1 MAKEVNRRVNVFIN
15 GKEVENNIKSI
26 RAAMS
31 HLTNQLSKMDRG
43 SAEYNQTLYKL
54 AKLRAIYDEH
64 TKSIKSTTDA
74 IRNMSKANKENAESL
89 GETKEELDR
98 LSKRDK
104 DFVLLAGAASSAI
117 QGVNSA
123 YQKVISSAKEYID
136 AFSTLDEAMTNV
148 SKYTGLS
155 KNEVEALNEALQKI
169 DTRTPIEK
177 LNALAADAGRLGI
190 TSQQAIQDFVEAG
203 DIINVSLGEDLGEDA
218 VKNIG
223 KMAQMFGESDTL
235 GLRGAMIATASAVNS
250 LGQSSSASEPYIM
263 EFTSRLA
270 GVANTAGITQ
280 ANIMG
285 IASAM
290 DQNMGQ
296 VERSSTA
303 VQKVLMDMMSKT
315 EQYADLVGMTS
326 DEFKKLVDS
335 DMNAAFLSVL
345 DALNSISQQG
355 GSALAQTLSDLKL
368 KGSGV
373 QDTLMTLA
381 KKTDQLREAQANA
394 TAAYADGKSVLNEYA
409 AANNNA
415 AAELEKQQNQINI
428 AKANLGKEI
437 YPIYLKL
444 INATLAFSNKTV
456 SLVKHLKAHSEILIM
471 IGALFAKKIKYY
483 SLLTMKQIAHT
494 AAKVKD
500 IVVTK
505 AHAVAT
511 NLSTIRLAAECIA
524 HDVATKKITIHRAA
538 LEMLNI
544 VMKKTPWGLITAGIA
559 TVVTGIIALTK
570 HTRESKAATEEF
582 NSTVAKEQSEVDYLF
597 NKLKNAEKGTDEY
610 KEALQQLIDKYPEVM
625 SKHIDEKGR
634 LDDINRAYQDIIQ
647 SIKTKTALDMKEK
660 QITAANEKAIND
672 QTEAYRKLKNQLLKN
687 GAKNED
693 VADALVRDVQE
704 KLKAGESEE
713 SIFSYLRSQG
723 ITHINTDSRIGTIGK
738 TIDKIID
745 SEKELQKTTKD
756 IEKTYDP
763 FIQKT
768 KSDLEEIEEQIR
780 KLESQRN
787 AAESSDD
794 KKNIQKQIDLL
805 KEQIRLKKE
814 AQKTTSNPSTSS
826 PTSTSSSTSKTDPIA
841 DFEKKLKDFRTRQQQ
856 ASLEGWDKTKQG
868 IIDSYQEM
876 IDKANELNQKQ
887 TAKDLETERDN
898 AIKAAGQK
906 YIKDAN
912 EAFDKILEEADKNLQ
927 SSEQDGEE
935 NKILAA
941 VAGTQKQWDEKIEE
955 VRANTK
961 IIQDILNED
970 LDLDDND
977 PGKLTADQRSVFE
990 EGLRSG
996 LEAEEQLT
1004 TNKMQAINNVIK
1016 QNVADEAQFITD
1028 KETELRRSRMT
1039 DYDRQIDE
1047 INALYDAKIEAK
1059 RKEIE
1064 TLQQL
1069 QQQDGA
1075 DTEGIQQQ
1083 IDDIEKLIA
1092 KLENLKGNE
1101 TSNFKKNYYNNVWDN
1116 LLNIDWKS
1124 FKDNWRDNLQTM
1136 TAALQEFAN
1145 AAFDIFNSINQIQS
1159 NRENAAFDEWCDIQ
1173 DQKADALQQQLDDGL
1188 ISQQYYDAQM
1198 AKMGKEKEAK
1208 EKKIQHD
1215 QFERE
1220 KKANII
1226 QATINGALAIVTA
1239 FAQLGP
1245 IAGAISAAITAAT
1258 TAAQIAVMASQPNP
1272 YAKGGYIRKEQVAL
1286 MGEEGEEWVAS
1297 HKLVT
1302 DKKTAPVIAA
1312 LEAYQ
1317 RGDQNALNAI
1327 TEVAEPNWKKVS
1339 QSSKEL
1345 SRTFAPLSQSVTNV
1359 YNTNSNNTT
1368 TTTHSDN
1375 SELLKEIRQMNAFLK
1390 DPKNRQAYISRK
1402 MQLEYERQENE
1413 LKEMTRL

>member
-1 MAKEVNRRVNVFIN
+1 MAKSVNRRVNVFIN

-31 HLTNQLSKMDRG
+31 HLTNQLAKMDRG

-54 AKLRAIYDEH
+54 AKLRAIYDDH
-64 TKSIKSTTDA
+64 TKSIKDA
-74 IRNMSKANKENAESL
+74 TSAISNMSKANKENAESL

-155 KNEVEALNEALQKI
+155 KAEVEGLNEALQKI

-263 EFTSRLA
+263 DFTSRLA

-296 VERSSTA
+296 VEKSATS
-303 VQKVLMDMMSKT
+303 VQKVMMDMMSKT
-315 EQYADLVGMTS
+315 EKYAELVGMTS
-326 DEFKKLVDS
+326 DEFKNLVDS

-368 KGSGV
+368 TGSGV

-381 KKTDQLREAQANA
+381 KNTDQLREAQANA

-428 AKANLGKEI
+428 AKANLGKEL

-444 INATLAFSNKTV
+444 INATLVFSNKTV
-456 SLVKHLKAHSEILIM
+456 SLVKHLKAHSEILIL

-544 VMKKTPWGLITAGIA
+544 VMKKTPWGLVTAGVA
-559 TVVTGIIALTK
+559 ALVSGIIALTK
-570 HTRESKAATEEF
+570 RTRESNAAMDDF
-582 NSTVAKEQSEVDYLF
+582 NAAVAKEQSEVDYLF
-597 NKLKNAEKGTDEY
+597 NKLKNAKKGTDDY

-625 SKHIDEKGR
+625 SKHIDEKGH
-634 LDDINRAYQDIIQ
+634 LDDINKAYQDIIQ

-672 QTEAYRKLKNQLLKN
+672 QVKAYKNLKTFLMKN
-687 GAKNED
+687 GKTEK
-693 VADALVRDVQE
+693 VADALVKDVQDRI
-704 KLKAGESEE
+704 KNGTSGVD
-713 SIFSYLRSQG
+713 YLRAQG
-723 ITHINTDSRIGTIGK
+723 VDPMKVSRIPGIGL
-738 TIDKIID
+738 TTVNKIIGD
-745 SEKELQKTTKD
+745 IIGSEKELQKTTKD

-805 KEQIRLKKE
+805 KEQARLKKE
-814 AQKTTSNPSTSS
+814 AQKTTSNPSS
-826 PTSTSSSTSKTDPIA
+826 PTSSSTSKTDHIA
-841 DFEKKLKDFRTRQQQ
+841 DFEKKLADFRKRQQA
-856 ASLEGWDKTKQG
+856 ASLEGWAKTKQG

-876 IDKANELNQKQ
+876 IDEANHLNQTE
-887 TAKDLETERDN
+887 TAKGIETERDN
-898 AIKAAGQK
+898 AIIAAGQK
-906 YIKDAN
+906 YIKDAGN
-912 EAFDKILEEADKNLQ
+912 AIDKILKEADEMLD
-927 SSEQDGEE
+927 SSSKDGKE
-935 NKILAA
+935 NKILEA
-941 VAGTQKQWDEKIEE
+941 VAGTQKQWDEKIKLVHDNYE
-955 VRANTK
+955 TIKK
-961 IIQDILNED
+961 ILED
-970 LDLDDND
+970 DDELGADD
-977 PGKLTADQRSVFE
+977 PNKLTSEQRAIFQKGIEDSTKAE
-990 EGLRSG
+990 
-996 LEAEEQLT
+996 LELT
-1004 TNKMQAINNVIK
+1004 SEKMQAITNVIK
-1016 QNVADEAQFITD
+1016 QNVTDETQFITD
-1028 KETELRRSRMT
+1028 KETELRRSRMS

-1075 DTEGIQQQ
+1075 DTDGIQQQ

-1092 KLENLKGNE
+1092 KLEELKGSE
-1101 TSNFKKNYYNNVWDN
+1101 TANVKKTHSGSNVWEK
-1116 LLNIDWKS
+1116 LLNIDWKN

-1159 NRENAAFDEWCDIQ
+1159 NRENAAFDEWCEIQ
-1173 DQKADALQQQLDDGL
+1173 DKKADTLQRQLDDGI
-1188 ISQQYYDAQM
+1188 ISQKYYDAQM
-1198 AKMGKEKEAK
+1198 SKMEKEKEAK

-1226 QATINGALAIVTA
+1226 QATISGALAMVNALTV
-1239 FAQLGP
+1239 QP
-1245 IAGAISAAITAAT
+1245 WVAAVVAAALTAAT
-1258 TAAQIAVMASQPNP
+1258 TAAQIAVIASQPNP
-1272 YAKGGYIRKEQVAL
+1272 YAKGGYIQKEQIAL
-1286 MGEEGEEWVAS
+1286 MGEDGQEWVAS
-1297 HKLVT
+1297 NKLLT
-1302 DKKTAPVIAA
+1302 DRKTAPLIAA
-1312 LEAYQ
+1312 LEDYQ
-1317 RGDQNALNAI
+1317 RGNSRALEALSM
-1327 TEVAEPNWKKVS
+1327 S
-1339 QSSKEL
+1339 Q
-1345 SRTFAPLSQSVTNV
+1345 PDWNGLSQSAKNISTTFAGSNAPVVNN
-1359 YNTNSNNTT
+1359 YNSST
-1368 TTTHSDN
+1368 DN
-1375 SELLKEIRQMNAFLK
+1375 SEVLKELKQMNAYLK
-1390 DPKNRQAYISRK
+1390 DPKNRQAYISRRV
-1402 MQLEYERQENE
+1402 QLEYEHQENE
-1413 LKEMTRL
+1413 LKAMARL

>member
-1 MAKEVNRRVNVFIN
+1 MAKSVNRRVNVFIN

-31 HLTNQLSKMDRG
+31 HLTNQLAKMDRG

-54 AKLRAIYDEH
+54 AKLRAIYDDH
-64 TKSIKSTTDA
+64 TKSIKDA
-74 IRNMSKANKENAESL
+74 TSAISNMSKANKENAESL
-89 GETKEELDR
+89 GEVKNEIEAA
-98 LSKRDK
+98 SKTNREILI
-104 DFVLLAGAASSAI
+104 VAGAASSAL
-117 QGVNSA
+117 QGAHSA

-155 KNEVEALNEALQKI
+155 KAEVEALNEALQKI

-428 AKANLGKEI
+428 AKANLGKEL

-444 INATLAFSNKTV
+444 INATLVFSNKTV

-483 SLLTMKQIAHT
+483 SLLTIKQIAHT

-544 VMKKTPWGLITAGIA
+544 VMKKTPWGLVTAGIA

-570 HTRESKAATEEF
+570 HTRESKAAMEEF

-597 NKLKNAEKGTDEY
+597 NKLKNAKKGTDDY

-647 SIKTKTALDMKEK
+647 SIKTKIAVESRDKAIQDAGAETLEK
-660 QITAANEKAIND
+660 QMKYLDKARKNIKKQLNND
-672 QTEAYRKLKNQLLKN
+672 SLADRVIEDLKKASDSGNYAEFVKILKKSGLDSNRSVSVFDGTLGSIFAKYKEAGDKLKK
-687 GAKNED
+687 ET
-693 VADALVRDVQE
+693 
-704 KLKAGESEE
+704 EE
-713 SIFSYLRSQG
+713 ISKSF
-723 ITHINTDSRIGTIGK
+723 
-738 TIDKIID
+738 
-745 SEKELQKTTKD
+745 
-756 IEKTYDP
+756 DP
-763 FIQKT
+763 FIEKPLSEVEKLQKEMN
-768 KSDLEEIEEQIR
+768 DLQLQMQ
-780 KLESQRN
+780 K
-787 AAESSDD
+787 AED
-794 KKNIQKQIDLL
+794 KEPYKKQIDAL

-814 AQKTTSNPSTSS
+814 AQKTTSNPSSS
-826 PTSTSSSTSKTDPIA
+826 SSSSTSSSTSSSGKDPIA
-841 DFEKKLKDFRTRQQQ
+841 DFEKKLADFRKRQQD
-856 ASLEGWDKTKQG
+856 ATLGEWERTKNSIIEGYDELIKKAKSLGKDDAFLTALG
-868 IIDSYQEM
+868 I
-876 IDKANELNQKQ
+876 
-887 TAKDLETERDN
+887 ERDD
-898 AIKAAGQK
+898 AVTAAGQK
-906 YIKDAN
+906 Y
-912 EAFDKILEEADKNLQ
+912 LQ
-927 SSEQDGEE
+927 KYTLMLTNMKQETEKLLAENGDDEVSELQ
-935 NKILAA
+935 KA
-941 VAGTQKQWDEKIEE
+941 VIGTEKQWDDKISAL
-955 VRANTK
+955 RTNMAT
-961 IIQDILNED
+961 IADILQQLPDDDPVRTQMTNIYDGMMDD
-970 LDLDDND
+970 LT
-977 PGKLTADQRSVFE
+977 KLTA
-990 EGLRSG
+990 GK
-996 LEAEEQLT
+996 A
-1004 TNKMQAINNVIK
+1004 QATSNVIK
-1016 QNVADEAQFITD
+1016 KYAKQTSTFIQNERKEMERAQMSELKREKAEINERYQMEIDRITEVIAAKSELVFDGDGDEARI
-1028 KETELRRSRMT
+1028 
-1039 DYDRQIDE
+1039 
-1047 INALYDAKIEAK
+1047 
-1059 RKEIE
+1059 
-1064 TLQQL
+1064 LQSENL
-1069 QQQDGA
+1069 
-1075 DTEGIQQQ
+1075 E
-1083 IDDIEKLIA
+1083 DIERLKQELEELIKLRD
-1092 KLENLKGNE
+1092 KLLDNAGKNKKSSKGLWN
-1101 TSNFKKNYYNNVWDN
+1101 D
-1116 LLNIDWKS
+1116 LLNIDWS
-1124 FKDNWRDNLQTM
+1124 NFKDNWQENLDIM
-1136 TAALQEFAN
+1136 TRALQEFAN
-1145 AAFDIFNSINQIQS
+1145 TAFDILNSINQIQA
-1159 NRENAAFDEWCDIQ
+1159 NREQAELDQFTATQ
-1173 DQKADALQQQLDDGL
+1173 DAKSEALQRQLDDGL
-1188 ISQQYYDAQM
+1188 ISQKYYNAQM
-1198 AKMGKEKEAK
+1198 DKMQKEKEAK

-1220 KKANII
+1220 RKAN
-1226 QATINGALAIVTA
+1226 LAKVLIEGGLAVATA
-1239 FAQLGP
+1239 FAQYGWPWGLIP
-1245 IAGAISAAITAAT
+1245 AALSTAM
-1258 TAAQIAVMASQPNP
+1258 TAAQTAMIASQVNP
-1272 YAKGGYIRKEQVAL
+1272 YAKGGYIKKEQIAL
-1286 MGEEGEEWVAS
+1286 MGEDGQEWVAS
-1297 HKLVT
+1297 NKLLT
-1302 DKKTAPVIAA
+1302 DRKTAPLIAA
-1312 LEAYQ
+1312 LEDYQ
-1317 RGDQNALNAI
+1317 RGNSRALEA
-1327 TEVAEPNWKKVS
+1327 
-1339 QSSKEL
+1339 L
-1345 SRTFAPLSQSVTNV
+1345 SLAQPDWNGLSQSAKNISTTFAGSNAPVVNN
-1359 YNTNSNNTT
+1359 YNSST
-1368 TTTHSDN
+1368 DN
-1375 SELLKEIRQMNAFLK
+1375 SEVLKELKQMNAYLK

-1402 MQLEYERQENE
+1402 MQLEFDRQENE
-1413 LKEMTRL
+1413 LKSMARL

>member
-31 HLTNQLSKMDRG
+31 HLTNQLAKMDRG

-54 AKLRAIYDEH
+54 AKLRAIYDDH
-64 TKSIKSTTDA
+64 TKSIKDA
-74 IRNMSKANKENAESL
+74 TSAISNMSKANKENAESF
-89 GETKEELDR
+89 GEVKNEIEAA
-98 LSKRDK
+98 SKTNREILI
-104 DFVLLAGAASSAI
+104 VAGAASSAL
-117 QGVNSA
+117 QGAHSA
-123 YQKVISSAKEYID
+123 YQKVISSVKEYIE

-155 KNEVEALNEALQKI
+155 KAEVEALNEALQKI

-296 VERSSTA
+296 VEKSATS
-303 VQKVLMDMMSKT
+303 VQKVMMDMMSKT
-315 EQYADLVGMTS
+315 EKYAELVGMTS

-368 KGSGV
+368 TGSGV

-381 KKTDQLREAQANA
+381 KNTDQLREAQANA

-428 AKANLGKEI
+428 AKANLGKEL

-511 NLSTIRLAAECIA
+511 NLSTIKLAAECIA

-582 NSTVAKEQSEVDYLF
+582 NSTVAKEQAEVDYLF
-597 NKLKNAEKGTDEY
+597 NKLKNAKEGTDEY

-625 SKHIDEKGR
+625 AKHIDEKGR
-634 LDDINRAYQDIIQ
+634 LDDINQAYQDIIQ
-647 SIKTKTALDMKEK
+647 SIQTKIAVESRDKAIQDATANTLEK
-660 QITAANEKAIND
+660 Q
-672 QTEAYRKLKNQLLKN
+672 RKLVENMRKRLLAQVKNKDLADTLVNDITKVLNN
-687 GAKNED
+687 GDKD
-693 VADALVRDVQE
+693 VE
-704 KLKAGESEE
+704 K
-713 SIFSYLRSQG
+713 YRS
-723 ITHINTDSRIGTIGK
+723 
-738 TIDKIID
+738 IDKILKNAGATRLDTNEVFSKSLNNYIGEYMD
-745 SEKELQKTTKD
+745 AVRNLKNETESITESF
-756 IEKTYDP
+756 DP
-763 FIQKT
+763 FIEKPLSEVEKLQKEMNELQLQMQ
-768 KSDLEEIEEQIR
+768 K
-780 KLESQRN
+780 
-787 AAESSDD
+787 AED
-794 KKNIQKQIDLL
+794 KEPYKKQIDAL

-814 AQKTTSNPSTSS
+814 AQKTTSNPSPSSS
-826 PTSTSSSTSKTDPIA
+826 PSSSSSRSEKDSIA
-841 DFEKKLKDFRTRQQQ
+841 DFEKKLADFRKRQQN
-856 ASLEGWDKTKQG
+856 ASLDGWAKTKQG

-876 IDKANELNQKQ
+876 IDEANHLNQTK
-887 TAKDLETERDN
+887 TAKDLESERDS
-898 AIKAAGQK
+898 AIVKAGQK
-906 YIKDAN
+906 YLRSVADMMVKFREQAESLNEGDEESPLMKAIAGTEKEWNEKITQLQLNMETLQGIIDDMPDDDDQKNALQGNLDYMAEQYAQSTALKAAAVSNTIKKFTKDTDDFILAEQKEMDKAYLTDLERQKLAIEEKYDLEIQKLQEVYAARAAKDAN
-912 EAFDKILEEADKNLQ
+912 DPELANLQ
-927 SSEQDGEE
+927 AQINQLNEM
-935 NKILAA
+935 K
-941 VAGTQKQWDEKIEE
+941 
-955 VRANTK
+955 VRAT
-961 IIQDILNED
+961 
-970 LDLDDND
+970 
-977 PGKLTADQRSVFE
+977 GRAR
-990 EGLRSG
+990 G
-996 LEAEEQLT
+996 
-1004 TNKMQAINNVIK
+1004 NNIW
-1016 QNVADEAQFITD
+1016 E
-1028 KETELRRSRMT
+1028 
-1039 DYDRQIDE
+1039 
-1047 INALYDAKIEAK
+1047 
-1059 RKEIE
+1059 
-1064 TLQQL
+1064 
-1069 QQQDGA
+1069 
-1075 DTEGIQQQ
+1075 
-1083 IDDIEKLIA
+1083 
-1092 KLENLKGNE
+1092 
-1101 TSNFKKNYYNNVWDN
+1101 N
-1116 LLNIDWKS
+1116 LLNIDWKN
-1124 FKDNWRDNLQTM
+1124 FKDNWQENLDLM
-1136 TAALQEFAN
+1136 TRALQEFAN
-1145 AAFDIFNSINQIQS
+1145 TALDILNSINQIQA
-1159 NRENAAFDEWCDIQ
+1159 NREQAELNQFIATQDE
-1173 DQKADALQQQLDDGL
+1173 KSKALQRQLEDGI
-1188 ISQQYYDAQM
+1188 ISQKYYNAQM
-1198 AKMGKEKEAK
+1198 DKMQKEKEAK
-1208 EKKIQHD
+1208 EKKLQHD
-1215 QFERE
+1215 QFERDR
-1220 KKANII
+1220 KSN
-1226 QATINGALAIVTA
+1226 LAKVAIEGGLAVATA
-1239 FAQLGP
+1239 FAQYGWPWGLIP
-1245 IAGAISAAITAAT
+1245 AALSTAMTVAQ
-1258 TAAQIAVMASQPNP
+1258 TAMIASQVNP
-1272 YAKGGYIRKEQVAL
+1272 YAKGGYIQKEQIAL
-1286 MGEEGEEWVAS
+1286 MGEEGQEWVAS
-1297 HKLVT
+1297 NKLLT
-1302 DKKTAPVIAA
+1302 DRKTAPLIAA
-1312 LEAYQ
+1312 LEDYQ
-1317 RGDQNALNAI
+1317 RGNSRALEAL
-1327 TEVAEPNWKKVS
+1327 ALS
-1339 QSSKEL
+1339 Q
-1345 SRTFAPLSQSVTNV
+1345 PDWNGLSQSAKNISTTFAGSNAPVVNN
-1359 YNTNSNNTT
+1359 YNSST
-1368 TTTHSDN
+1368 DN
-1375 SELLKEIRQMNAFLK
+1375 SEVLKELKQMNAYLK

-1402 MQLEYERQENE
+1402 MQLEFDRQENE
-1413 LKEMTRL
+1413 LKAMARL